1 MRVVI
6 TGRNL
11 VFWCALLLGVFALQG
26 CASHEAS
33 RTPEQATVQ
42 TAPGA
47 TDSAAVTSA
56 ELDDEFEDYGEDDEE
71 PIADPW
77 EPWNRFWFDFN
88 DTLLLKVI
96 KPVYNGYDAIMPDP
110 FQRGLSNFCYNLK
123 APIRIV
129 NRLLQGEFA
138 QMWVEI
144 GRFVVNTTLGVG
156 GLLDVASRNK
166 VLVPYSD
173 KGADFGT
180 TLATWGVGEG
190 IYIVWPFLGPSTVR
204 DTFGMAGDE
213 AASPFFWGSRPIGPV
228 RAWATT
234 TTDLTLR
241 FNDMGSK
248 IETYESLVNSAVEPY
263 SAVRDAYVKSRRIH

>member
-11 VFWCALLLGVFALQG
+11 AFLCVLLLGVLALQG
-26 CASHEAS
+26 CASHETS
-33 RTPEQATVQ
+33 
-42 TAPGA
+42 
-47 TDSAAVTSA
+47 AVTERSVSA
-56 ELDDEFEDYGEDDEE
+56 VSEGSDGADAASMQADDEFEDYDEEDEE

-96 KPVYNGYDAIMPDP
+96 KPVYNGYDAVMPDP

-144 GRFVVNTTLGVG
+144 GRFVVNSTLGGG
-156 GLLDVASRNK
+156 GLFDVVSREK

-180 TLATWGVGEG
+180 TLATWGFGEG
-190 IYIVWPFLGPSTVR
+190 IYIVWPFFGPSTVR

-228 RAWATT
+228 RVWATT
-234 TTDLTLR
+234 TTDATLR
-241 FNDMGSK
+241 FNNIGST

-263 SAVRDAYVKSRRIH
+263 SAVRDAYVKSRRIR

>member
-6 TGRNL
+6 AGRNL
-11 VFWCALLLGVFALQG
+11 LLGFVLLMGVLALQG

-33 RTPEQATVQ
+33 VDPERSVQ
-42 TAPGA
+42 TVSSDAN
-47 TDSAAVTSA
+47 DSTPMN
-56 ELDDEFEDYGEDDEE
+56 LDDEFEDYGEDDEE

-110 FQRGLSNFCYNLK
+110 FQRGLSNFHYNLK

-144 GRFVVNTTLGVG
+144 GRFMVNSTLGCG
-156 GLLDVASRNK
+156 GLFDVVSQKK

-180 TLATWGVGEG
+180 TLATWGFGEG

-228 RAWATT
+228 HVWATT

-241 FNDMGSK
+241 QNDIGRK

-263 SAVRDAYVKSRRIH
+263 SAVRDAYVKSRRID